1 MGMPYRTMRQLL
13 IEHPKDH
20 YGIFCFPRGSH
31 VAIIA
36 PHGGNIEPRTSE
48 VARAIAGETF
58 NLYCFEGFL
67 PEQESWTLHVTSEN
81 YDEPKCKELISN
93 CDFVVAIHGAKDQER
108 RRIYVGGLDEE
119 LRDAI
124 CEQLKGIRW
133 ILMDGAETNLDIVPV
148 LHDGDKYAGRKKSN
162 ICNGGKPRGEPPPHG
177 RGVQLELSR
186 TVRNELEHSNAT
198 HTNLAQ
204 LAQAVRSAIE
214 TTAPGSLKS
223 APPLTSIPPKPP
235 DVLEQPGATPP
246 ASQNEQKSTVQDNFS
261 IEEYKAL
268 RTEIVSKLEQAREFS
283 RWGLIGLA
291 VLYSYILSNLDKPY
305 LFVAPAVLAWIVVA
319 HLLEEHRMVA
329 KAGDYIRDQIE
340 AWIAGTQGRP
350 KGWGK
355 YLDDTRD
362 LEGPSTWSWSPIPL
376 WYLLARITSALAA
389 IVVIAYLFGYWPF
402 IHTEQSILH

>member
-162 ICNGGKPRGEPPPHG
+162 ICNGGKPRGGTPPHG

-186 TVRNELEHSNAT
+186 TVRNELEHSSAT
-198 HTNLAQ
+198 HTNVAR

-214 TTAPGSLKS
+214 TTALQNLKS
-223 APPLTSIPPKPP
+223 ALPPAPIPPKPLNAP
-235 DVLEQPGATPP
+235 EQPNATPST
-246 ASQNEQKSTVQDNFS
+246 SQTEQKSTVQDNFS

-291 VLYSYILSNLDKPY
+291 VLYSYILSNLGKPY
-305 LFVAPAVLAWIVVA
+305 LFVVPPALCWIIVF
-319 HLLEEHRMVA
+319 HLHEEFRMVA

-350 KGWGK
+350 EGWGK
-355 YLDDTRD
+355 YLTRD
-362 LEGPSTWSWSPIPL
+362 LKGPSTWSWSPLPL
-376 WYLLARITSALAA
+376 WSGLAWITTGLA
-389 IVVIAYLFGYWPF
+389 VIAIIVWLFGWWPL